1 MNKEK
6 QNNTENRNNK
16 KKFYNNKKKF
26 NKKFYYQK
34 KDNKIRLFT
43 INKHDLVIHKIIDVV
58 SEEDRALMK
67 IIYDNNVSVDIRFN
81 SIDEMKF
88 WRRKLKRVI
97 EKNAQKEENS
107 NHIIHNK

>member
-6 QNNTENRNNK
+6 QNNTENRKDK
-16 KKFYNNKKKF
+16 KKFKNNRRF
-26 NKKFYYQK
+26 NKKPYYPK

>member
-1 MNKEK
+1 M
-6 QNNTENRNNK
+6 NTENNRFKNK
-16 KKFYNNKKKF
+16 KKFRNNSNKF
-26 NKKFYYQK
+26 NNKKFYPPK

-43 INKHDLVIHKIIDVV
+43 INKHDLVVHKIIDVV

-67 IIYDNNVSVDIRFN
+67 IIYENNVSVNIQFN

-97 EKNAQKEENS
+97 EKNAQKEEQ
-107 NHIIHNK
+107 KQ